1 MATISF
7 TSPLVRVPASDFDA
21 KLASMIEKAVVNVIT
36 FKNDSILERTLVN
49 AANTIL
55 VKYRMQGQLQSLYV
69 VDVATGELVG
79 AFARQAETVAAPK
92 LEDIVFEAK
101 VPSAKKQSAPAKKQ
115 SAPAKKTIKQ
125 LADEAA
131 AAMAA
136 EDAPFS

>member
-1 MATISF
+1 MATITF
-7 TSPLVRVPASDFDA
+7 TSPLVRVPALDFDA
-21 KLASMIEKAVVNVIT
+21 KLASMIEKAVINVIT

-55 VKYRMQGQLQSLYV
+55 VKYRVQGQLQSLYV
-69 VDVATGELVG
+69 VDVETGELVG

-101 VPSAKKQSAPAKKQ
+101 APAPK
-115 SAPAKKTIKQ
+115 APKAPRKTVKQ

-131 AAMAA
+131 AAIAA
-136 EDAPFS
+136 EEAPFS